1 MNRTSSFALQIAFFI
16 FMIFGLALF
25 FGAYALIV
33 PAVIGYI
40 WAALA
45 FGQRRIRQG
54 QLTLEQAREQR
65 VNRFGLPDL
74 PRFYGFLT
82 VLWWI
87 VPPILLLVLYRSFAT
102 PVLTGML
109 ERETLAIM
117 GKSIDPAALHQY
129 ARSILVTL
137 GLSGNGTVAGLTE
150 AQASALPGLE
160 VYFGNQHALR
170 RLFWF
175 ALLLGALAFWHLSPE
190 RFSGNRG
197 RVLVFV
203 LALVC
208 ILAAVL
214 SGYAAAAIVVLLVLA
229 VVLFSQEVNA
239 ILGRALFMAT
249 GVAVLVF
256 LRDQLDWGQGG
267 WIVSAI
273 VIALSLLVLVR
284 RGVRPSLQDQSF
296 VLVALGA
303 AILALLTVITWAGA
317 YSWLYDHGSQA
328 LFEVSPGNLGLQSQK
343 LINAVNDL
351 RAGLVLKDDAQA
363 EAAAR
368 ILSAQNAYRLGY
380 LVVTLLGV
388 GIGVVGSLVFIR
400 PVSRAQGRHE
410 QAANFGM
417 MLASAAAI
425 LVTIGIVLALL
436 SNAELFFSKYPIQ
449 DFLFG
454 LHWSKDAPIREDQA
468 GGFNLGAVPV
478 FYGTLVVSLVALTVA
493 LPIGLM
499 SAIYMAEYAG
509 PRVRGIFKP
518 ILEILAGIPTIV
530 YGVFALRSGIP
541 FAKDVFGGLEWVL
554 ELRFLP
560 VMWHLE
566 YLDLSIG
573 AKSGV
578 VAGAVMGIMLI
589 PFISSLSDDALKAVP
604 RSLRD
609 GSLALGGHKSET
621 ILKVLIP
628 AALPGIMGG
637 FLLATSRAIGETM
650 IVVLAAGGQA
660 NLTLNILDQ
669 MTTVTVQIT
678 ELLIG
683 DAEFD
688 RANTLSVF
696 GLGMVLFISTL
707 LLNLAAIQIVRRY
720 RQRYS

>member
-117 GKSIDPAALHQY
+117 GKSIDPAALHQS

-137 GLSGNGTVAGLTE
+137 GLSGNGTVAGLSE

-190 RFSGNRG
+190 RFSGIRG

-273 VIALSLLVLVR
+273 IIALSLLVLVR

-541 FAKDVFGGLEWVL
+541 FAKDVFGGLEWGL

-560 VMWHLE
+560 VMFHLE